1 MPLRLVAMVAALSFV
16 LVSCGSDDSSSSGG
30 GGGAAKEAGGTTPT
44 DASCG
49 MKSGKKATG
58 TPIKVGAIVT
68 KIPGIDFTDIT
79 DAAKA
84 YFDCANDNGG
94 INGHPVDYLV
104 EEHGTD
110 PQQVGSLATKLI
122 ESDKVAAFVGN
133 TSILDCPVNH
143 ALYEKN
149 NYYAIVAGV
158 PNECFS
164 TPNIA
169 ALNMGPL
176 YSSLGAVRYVIDKAG
191 AKGTLVIVSPKQ
203 PGNEAVNQGALS
215 YAKQKGLKTVSRLE
229 NVPISDPASLAQA
242 IVSQAGDGGGVVLD
256 FTGPAVLPLLQAIE
270 QQGLVDKVVWASSTP
285 PNDPS
290 VAKEL
295 SSAWNGKFLINAEF
309 NTLDSGKPD
318 QNHMNE
324 IRQKYRSDIP
334 SSSFAQMGYL
344 AGRAATDAL
353 LGIKGDITKE
363 SVNAAFKAVKNFKS
377 DLWCKPWYF
386 DSTIGQNVS
395 NNNDITVVPTDGNM
409 VLKENCFAIAELPAN
424 PLKDIRAKEASLGLN
439 AG

>member
-94 INGHPVDYLV
+94 INGHPVDYIV

-122 ESDKVAAFVGN
+122 ESDKVTSFVGN

-203 PGNEAVNQGALS
+203 SGNEAVNQGALS
-215 YAKQKGLKTVSRLE
+215 YAKQKGLKTISRTE
-229 NVPISDPASLAQA
+229 TVPISDPASLAQA

-256 FTGPAVLPLLQAIE
+256 FTPPEGVKIMQAVA
-270 QQGLVDKVVWASSTP
+270 QQGLIDKVKWGSSTP
-285 PNDPS
+285 LNDTS
-290 VAKEL
+290 VPDAIG
-295 SSAWNGKFLINAEF
+295 ADWDGKVFINAELAL
-309 NTLDSGKPD
+309 LDSDGPD
-318 QNHMNE
+318 MQLYRAVNK
-324 IRQKYRSDIP
+324 KYSPDNP
-334 SSSFAQMGYL
+334 LGSFGQMGFI
-344 AGRAATDAL
+344 AA
-353 LGIKGDITKE
+353 KM
-363 SVNAAFKAVKNFKS
+363 VS
-377 DLWCKPWYF
+377 DVLQ
-386 DSTIGQNVS
+386 D
-395 NNNDITVVPTDGNM
+395 VP
-409 VLKENCFAIAELPAN
+409 K
-424 PLKDIRAKEASLGLN
+424 
-439 AG
+439 